1 MKRFKVVLIGAG
13 GRGVAYAENI
23 KLHPDKFEF
32 VGVAEPI
39 KKRRDDIKRKFDLS
53 EAECFENWEDLFN
66 QPKIADIAIIA
77 TQDNGHYESAMKA
90 IELGYNLLLEKPVA
104 QTARE
109 CIDIANAA
117 KEKGV
122 QVLVC
127 HVLRYTPFFKA
138 VKKIVME
145 GTIGDIQS
153 IIQVEAVGNRHQS
166 HSYVRGDWSKEENA
180 TPMLLAKSCHDMD
193 IIQWLIDKPCKK
205 VSSFGS
211 LSYFTP
217 ENAPEGGPKR
227 CIDGGCPIEDSCPYH
242 YKKMYL
248 TEQSNPFFRYAVA
261 RGYSKEFLATDEEVL
276 EGLKNTNFGACV
288 YHAGNNVV
296 DHQVVN
302 LEFEGGATASFT
314 MNAFNKGGRY
324 IRIFGTKGEL
334 YANVSDT
341 EITVYTFEN
350 REYMKVEVEKTE
362 ESIAGGHGGGDAGII
377 DELYDYMSG
386 NYTGYCAADIET
398 SVKNHLIGFAAEKA
412 RHNDTVEYVAKFSEE
427 YGYEY
432 K

>member
-1 MKRFKVVLIGAG
+1 MKQFRVVLIGAG
-13 GRGVAYAENI
+13 SRGVAYAENI
-23 KLHPDKFEF
+23 KLHPDKFEL
-32 VGVAEPI
+32 VGVADPI
-39 KKRRDDIKRKFDLS
+39 KKRCEGIQRKFDLAD
-53 EAECFENWEDLFN
+53 EACYDSWERMLS

-77 TQDNGHYESAMKA
+77 TQDNGHYKPAMKA

-104 QTARE
+104 QTAKE

-138 VKKIVME
+138 VKKIVMD

-193 IIQWLIDKPCKK
+193 MIQWLIDKPCKK

-211 LSYFTP
+211 LSYFVP
-217 ENAPEGGPKR
+217 ENAPEAGPKR
-227 CIDGGCPIEDSCPYH
+227 CIDGECPIEDSCPYH
-242 YKKMYL
+242 YKKIYL
-248 TEQSNPFFRYAVA
+248 NEQSNPFFRYAVA
-261 RGYSKEFLATDEEVL
+261 RGYSEEFLATDEEVL

-314 MNAFNKGGRY
+314 MNAFNRGGRY

-341 EITVYTFEN
+341 EITVYQFES
-350 REYMKVEVEKTE
+350 REYTKVEVEKTE

-377 DELYDYMSG
+377 EELYDYMNG
-386 NYTGYCAADIET
+386 NYTGYCAADIEI

-412 RHNDTVEYVAKFSEE
+412 RHNDTVEYVAKFAGEN
-427 YGYEY
+427 GYDY
-432 K
+432 